1 MASYDRAIQ
10 LKPDYAEAYN
20 NRGNALTD
28 LGQLEEAVASYDQAI
43 QIQPDLAEAHSNLSQ
58 VLLLLG
64 DLRKGWPE
72 YEYGKLIKKD
82 QRRVVPAPYPL
93 WNGQP
98 LEDKA
103 ILVAVEQGVGD
114 EVMFASCIPDL
125 IHLNPKQ
132 IILECDLYLAPL
144 LARSFPQ
151 VDIQDRRE
159 QKGID
164 WLKEL
169 GDINFQ
175 IAIGSLPVFFDSSLA
190 IFLPADHS
198 WSQIGSSEINGGG
211 VMMILAR
218 A

>member
-103 ILVAVEQGVGD
+103 ILVAAEQGAGD
-114 EVMFASCIPDL
+114 EVMLASCIPDL

-132 IILECDLYLAPL
+132 IILECDSRLTPL

-151 VDIQDRRE
+151 LDIQDRRE
-159 QKGID
+159 RKDID
-164 WLKEL
+164 WLKEV
-169 GDINFQ
+169 GDIDFQ
-175 IAIGSLPVFFDSSLA
+175 IAIGSLPGFFRQQLSH
-190 IFLPADHS
+190 FPPADHS
-198 WSQIGSSEINGGG
+198 WSQIRNSEVDGGSA
-211 VMMILAR
+211 MMILAQ

>member
-28 LGQLEEAVASYDQAI
+28 LGQLEETVASYDQAI

-103 ILVAVEQGVGD
+103 ILVAAEQGVGD
-114 EVMFASCIPDL
+114 EVMLASCIPDL

-132 IILECDLYLAPL
+132 IILECDSRLTPL

-151 VDIQDRRE
+151 LD
-159 QKGID
+159 ID
-164 WLKEL
+164 WLKEV
-169 GDINFQ
+169 GDIDFQ
-175 IAIGSLPVFFDSSLA
+175 IAIGSLPGFFFDSSSA
-190 IFLPADHS
+190 IFPQ
-198 WSQIGSSEINGGG
+198 QIIPGLKYGTQ
-211 VMMILAR
+211 R
-218 A
+218 